1 MAALRWVVPPSRRPP
16 PLVTPASLDAAAR
29 DYLTRWFTTRA
40 HLRRLL
46 LRRVDRS
53 IAAHGGDRAA
63 LADAIDRVLDRLAA
77 AGALDD
83 GAYARDKTRS
93 LLRRGV
99 SEAGVRQRLSARGL
113 GEARVREALDA
124 VRETGVDPAVGAA
137 CAYVRR
143 RRLGPYRYDPDVRKE
158 HRDKD
163 LAALGRAGFSY
174 AVARA
179 VLDLESPADVEARI
193 LD

>member
-1 MAALRWVVPPSRRPP
+1 MPPSRRPP

-29 DYLTRWFTTRA
+29 EYLTRWFTSRA

-46 LRRVDRS
+46 MRRVDRS
-53 IAAHGGDRAA
+53 VAAHGGDRAA
-63 LADAIDRVLDRLAA
+63 LAEAIDRILDRLVE

-83 GAYARDKTRS
+83 GMYARDKTRS

-113 GEARVREALDA
+113 GASRVREALDA
-124 VRETGVDPAVGAA
+124 VRESGADPAMGAA

-143 RRLGPYRYDPDVRKE
+143 RRLGPYRYDPAVRKE

-163 LAALGRAGFSY
+163 LAAMGRAGFSY